1 MSIEAI
7 IARYGVIAVFAGAGF
22 EGETAAVAGGMLA
35 HQGYFALPAA
45 MAAAA
50 AGSFT
55 ADQLFFL
62 LGRRFREHR
71 WVTAVRKRP
80 TFARAI
86 ELLERYPRSF
96 VFSFRF
102 VYGFRTVS
110 PVAIGTSAVPA
121 RTFVLMNLIAA
132 IVWGTLF
139 VGLGYLF
146 GHAVFVLLG
155 RMHGKRHVML
165 LAAAGVI
172 VVIGAVQAI
181 RWWQARRAP

>member
-35 HQGYFALPAA
+35 HQGFFALPAA

-62 LGRRFREHR
+62 LGRRFRDHR
-71 WVTAVRKRP
+71 WVAAMRGKN
-80 TFARAI
+80 TFARAL
-86 ELLERYPRSF
+86 ELLERYPHAF

-110 PVAIGTSAVPA
+110 PVAIGTSKVPA
-121 RTFVLMNLIAA
+121 RTFVLMNLVAA
-132 IVWGTLF
+132 IVWGTFF
-139 VGLGYLF
+139 VALGYLF

-155 RMHGKRHVML
+155 RARGKHHVML

-172 VVIGAVQAI
+172 AVIATIHGI
-181 RWWQARRAP
+181 RWWRGRREG